1 MQQSPTLRNT
11 NLKTSLIGILITAI
25 VTVGCGFRTISEVEW
40 AECQTLLSQGKRYE
54 YLLRVLLYSEKKAF
68 QITSGKRA
76 AGSEETTKAKEFL
89 ADLKIV
95 NDDLPDEQKF
105 LKANGRPIYLG
116 SSTPQQKEGMLN
128 ALLGKQATLTQDA
141 KVQGAS
147 RRLAAAMSELREDL
161 DVGRSPNQSEGEY
174 GR

>member
-11 NLKTSLIGILITAI
+11 NLKTSLIGIVITAV

-40 AECQTLLSQGKRYE
+40 AECKSLASQGKGSD

-68 QITSGKRA
+68 EITSGKRS
-76 AGSEETTKAKEFL
+76 AGREETAKAKEFV

-95 NDDLPDEQKF
+95 NDDLPADQKF
-105 LKANGRPIYLG
+105 LKANGRPIYVV
-116 SSTPQQKEGMLN
+116 SSTPQQREGILN
-128 ALLGKQATLTQDA
+128 VLLGKQATLTQNQ
-141 KVQGAS
+141 KVQEAS

-161 DVGRSPNQSEGEY
+161 DVSRSPNQTEGDY